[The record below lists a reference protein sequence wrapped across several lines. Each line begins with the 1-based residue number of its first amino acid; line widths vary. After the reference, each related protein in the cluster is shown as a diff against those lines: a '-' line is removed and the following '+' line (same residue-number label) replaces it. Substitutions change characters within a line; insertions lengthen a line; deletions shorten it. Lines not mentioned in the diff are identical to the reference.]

1 MSVSLLAV
9 VSAINDA
16 SMLVTALTPL
26 VQQAVA
32 TGQTEISDEDVA
44 AARAKLGSSIDML
57 DAAIAA
63 EAQGDLL
70 ARPRPV

>member
-1 MSVSLLAV
+1 MSVQLLAI

-16 SMLVTALTPL
+16 SMLVSALTPL

-32 TGQTEISDEDVA
+32 AGQTEVSDEDLA
-44 AARAKLGSSIDML
+44 AARARLGSSIDML

-63 EAQGDLL
+63 ARQEPLL
-70 ARPRPV
+70 